1 MVEKVTHE
9 VKLTASLVPLFFMIF
24 LLEIIGVSFKYQ
36 ILFILL
42 MYLSMILDNTVLFTW
57 RRNVP

>member
-1 MVEKVTHE
+1 MIEINFK
-9 VKLTASLVPLFFMIF
+9 ASLIPLLIMIF

-57 RRNVP
+57 SRNVTRR